1 MEVAS
6 TLELAEQALDYGVMG
21 VLVIMSIV
29 TLWLFIER
37 MMFYK
42 SVRTEDYEYRDN
54 LDLDLTDNIGVLSA
68 IGTNAPYVGLLG
80 TVVGIM
86 ITFYTMGDVGAV
98 DAKKIMV
105 GLALA
110 LKATA
115 MGLIVAMPAIVAY
128 TITLRKA
135 ERILTKFDVAVEA
148 EAKTK

>member
-1 MEVAS
+1 MEIDI
-6 TLELAEQALDYGVMG
+6 LLKYAEETLDYGVIG
-21 VLVIMSIV
+21 ILLIMSIV
-29 TLWLFIER
+29 TFWLFIER

-42 SVRTEDYEYRDN
+42 SIRIDDYEHRDN
-54 LDLDLTDNIGVLSA
+54 LELDLTDNINVLSA

-86 ITFYTMGDVGAV
+86 ITFYTMGDVGSV

-115 MGLIVAMPAIVAY
+115 MGLVVAMPAIVFY
-128 TITLRKA
+128 TVTLRKV
-135 ERILTKFDVAVEA
+135 ERILTKFDVAQEIK
-148 EAKTK
+148 EK

>member
-1 MEVAS
+1 MQES
-6 TLELAEQALDYGVMG
+6 SILELAEQVLDYGVMG
-21 VLVIMSIV
+21 ILLLMSIA
-29 TLWLFIER
+29 TLTLFIER

-115 MGLIVAMPAIVAY
+115 MGLVVAMPAIVAY
-128 TITLRKA
+128 TIILRKA

>member
-1 MEVAS
+1 MEKANI
-6 TLELAEQALDYGVMG
+6 LEYAENTLDYGVMG
-21 VLVIMSIV
+21 VLILMSIV

-42 SVRTEDYEYRDN
+42 SVRTEDYMYRDN
-54 LDLDLTDNIGVLSA
+54 LDLDLTDNIGVLGA

-80 TVVGIM
+80 TVIGIM

-115 MGLIVAMPAIVAY
+115 MGLVVAMPAIVAY
-128 TITLRKA
+128 TIALRKA
-135 ERILTKFDVAVEA
+135 ERILTKFDVEQ
-148 EAKTK
+148 EAKAK